1 MQESGSSPFGTIK
14 NADNLDE
21 FPEEAYSYLSD
32 HFQFHLYVSFQN
44 EDNSIGLDLCQALL
58 DLNKKLRLKNFKLV
72 VRYSEP
78 KKDPESDKIIKP
90 RRWDKN
96 YIAEELY
103 PLRGKMARIWVCG
116 PPVMNQCFDQS
127 LEDLQEKL
135 QLRSN

>member
-1 MQESGSSPFGTIK
+1 MKLDQTTASVFGTIK

-44 EDNSIGLDLCQALL
+44 EENSIGLDLCQALL

-78 KKDPESDKIIKP
+78 KKDPESD
-90 RRWDKN
+90 
-96 YIAEELY
+96 
-103 PLRGKMARIWVCG
+103 
-116 PPVMNQCFDQS
+116 
-127 LEDLQEKL
+127 
-135 QLRSN
+135 